1 MDVVAMG
8 EEWKKFKD
16 KIIFLQSDLAQFEV
30 EFLDRHRFKDFVDYV
45 SRDIQGYPEVC
56 ITGYF
61 SEIIRDSFENMMKLG
76 QNVRLICQEFPP
88 KLSKR
93 DRKNLEVLKK
103 LVNAGAK
110 IKINHRTH
118 ARFFIAYNPKLAE
131 LRGLLVIGS
140 FDFNSE
146 CYGKERYDAGIKT
159 RHPDLVKSAVELFDQ
174 IWNEPEST
182 SLEDFMK
189 NRMM

>member
-1 MDVVAMG
+1 VIAMG
-8 EEWKKFKD
+8 EEWQKLKD
-16 KIIFLQSDLAQFEV
+16 KIVHLQSDLTPFQV
-30 EFLDRHRFKDFVDYV
+30 DFLDRHSFKDFVDYI

-61 SEIIRDSFENMMKLG
+61 SEIIRDSLENMIKLG

-103 LVNAGAK
+103 LVGTGAK
-110 IKINHRTH
+110 VKVNHRTH
-118 ARFFIAYNPKLAE
+118 ARLFIAHNPKLGE
-131 LRGLLVIGS
+131 GRGLVVIGS

-146 CYGKERYDAGIKT
+146 CYSKERYDAGIKT
-159 RHPDLVKSAVELFDQ
+159 RHPDLVESSVELFDQ
-174 IWNEPEST
+174 IWNEPESI
-182 SLEDFMK
+182 SLEDFLRK
-189 NRMM
+189 RKS